1 MGKKRL
7 WIYLVFFSMI
17 LGMFLRNPEIT
28 YAQSNYGQVHITI
41 ENTTYKEEGAV
52 WSGTLIDT
60 QTDIAYSGMNMMKA
74 ISAALKQNG
83 YPEPV
88 GAENG
93 YITEINGLSANI
105 TEINGASWMVT
116 LDDWFV
122 NDRLDKFTVQD
133 GDEICVMFSVDLGND
148 IGALRDDTETKL
160 SSLKFNQGNLS
171 SEFDNNNTNYT
182 LDLPQGTDEVQVL
195 PEAKNK
201 NYQVRTYKGNN
212 PDVSEKGYRKG
223 ESISVE
229 AGDVITI
236 ICGDN
241 SWPSS
246 VQTPGTATVYKIKIS
261 IAGSI
266 NCIPK
271 VVKESCEEDVIVNN
285 VYSLNLSDYFSDG
298 DGDQLTYFVSV
309 DESDFI
315 ETESDYSFTPTKE
328 GEYLLKFK
336 ANDGKTDS
344 DVYEVRLSVDS
355 GNKYKISVENSDN
368 GIVSSDLNEAAKNEM
383 VTLTFTPNSNYALKN
398 LVVKTKTGT
407 ELPLKLENKNYCFK
421 MPSEEVSVE
430 AVFSVKRTLKIY
442 GTNTGGFDVKIYN
455 SKQLEI
461 ANQKSGL
468 YRTVNA
474 TDEEY
479 TYIIK
484 REDQELKNG
493 IIKIEE
499 NETKKDVFFIRT
511 SFELKGSLLS
521 ENVDKGIKE
530 VIVRD
535 AEGNELESIE
545 SLSSKCSTGGYNSIM
560 YILDAG
566 KEYTYE
572 ATMTDEKWD
581 ISDGCSGKISY
592 AENMKYSNNVQRV
605 YLTPS
610 LEKYICTFR
619 ISKGANAKL
628 FRHPG
633 VAYKNYEPVSWLEP
647 ENEELNTDL
656 EYDVYQVKL
665 RKDSNYI
672 IIMGGAE
679 TSYRKCG
686 FFFMSPPNNVQ
697 ATIDLNAKKSVS
709 SGRKYV
715 ASNDL
720 YTSVGGNSVYLT
732 MNQNEQVRLEG
743 FRVEQ
748 TVTDSISNQFVEPDM
763 HYEVIQG
770 DSVSLNSAGAPGRE
784 FQMLTAT
791 KKGTSII
798 KVTYDDIDI
807 WETGILGQGSPD
819 KYYCDSIDDIN
830 TGIVIVNVGGNSGEI
845 QSNTNLNMY
854 DTVYFA
860 SKITMPDGTWKN
872 GTESASYT
880 FKPTAGNVSISTV
893 RIRTPYLGTGNW
905 NDESAWITCQ
915 SDEDGS
921 YTVDLKN
928 GRNIIEITDSEGNVL
943 YDTINAKAVELN
955 IINNTHSGKNPRI
968 GDSIGVSFDGL
979 ELPIYKMCGIYNP
992 GFPDTTWV
1000 EYRDAD
1006 GNIARSAGVQYA
1018 IHLYNT
1024 VTFDVNKSGEFTLSG
1039 GKIHCGHLGSPLNAH
1054 LDISLDGAPPNLNAS
1069 AGTNSPYFCILPD
1082 ITLTVDGG
1090 EANVIEFID
1099 EIDREHPL
1107 NSIKE
1112 IMAAQKAYE
1121 SLTNEEKEKVTN
1133 YKILEDAY
1141 KEIKDVIEVVTAI
1154 DGLPVSVD
1162 VSDGNAVASVT
1173 TVNAKY
1179 KALSQEEKEAVYNLY
1194 KLTDLLA
1201 SIQEQKESADKVQ
1214 NVISQIQNLPEL
1226 DKMTLDENVLNAV
1239 SRAQGAYNTLTA
1251 EEKQKVTNI
1260 SKLLLLQE
1268 RIPVLRAAQ
1277 TAIDSITAIG
1287 EITEHNYAE
1296 KEASIITA
1304 RNAYDALEQ
1313 EQKAF
1318 VTNLSVLEQAE
1329 YDFAL
1334 LRGDEDVKE
1343 IMRAIHRLCEDTN
1356 AQGDTVPGPLAQTE
1370 TSGEATWEIWAF
1382 WKDYV
1387 VNVRGLVNQ
1396 IAVGKTDQIE
1406 NLGDLEQAENYI
1418 STLEVTDVQVLL
1430 DELPDAENVGEY
1442 GSTDKVQLSPD
1453 EISAI
1458 AAALSAYNDLTD
1470 EQRQQ
1475 LTTDSVDNLAA
1486 LDLTACSY
1494 ENYISEYLQ
1503 VYVEELA
1510 AVYQQYKDKSLPR
1523 SEMTVVQRILGKYD
1537 VYNADNQAALAT
1549 MTSVSSAE
1557 ITFAEMKEELSVLL
1571 AQTEA
1576 DIQAAQEISQWIL
1589 SLPTDI
1595 HAANVM
1601 VVRKELN
1608 AIQQQFQKMNENAQ
1622 SYVRYLD
1629 HYETLKTVVA
1639 IVREEVDSF
1648 KEYKPEVG
1656 AEAEAYNRVV
1666 ITWEQAAN
1674 ANAYRVYRKTG
1685 SGGWKRIATTGNLS
1699 YVDKTAGNTTY
1710 YYTVKALGNK
1720 WGSLVAS
1727 DYDHIGA
1734 KVVTPFGG
1742 KTTWKSAKSAGYN
1755 SVKLTWGKVK
1765 GADGYRIYRAS
1776 TEDGKYKMI
1785 KAVTGEGT
1793 VTYTN
1798 TGLTSGKMYYYK
1810 VRAFKK
1816 SGNKYGYTSYSK
1828 VISAKPVPTA
1838 PKLHVIAGSKK
1849 AVLKWSGVKGA
1860 SGYIVY
1866 RSDSKNGTYKT
1877 VKSIKG
1883 VNTLTY
1889 TNGKLRSK
1897 KSYYYKVRAYRTVGG
1912 KRIYSSYSFAKKAT
1926 VK

>member
-1 MGKKRL
+1 MKKKSFIIMTFML
-7 WIYLVFFSMI
+7 FLLLACVPVHTVHAASEQPQQCSVTIWGYNPSGITSLNYWKNVEDKKEATIVYKNSKIPALGGSFQFQVESGSYCYEAKIGDNVVKNGTFTIGTEEEKKEISLQVVKFKIGSVATDGVQYKKGGSVIVKDPENNIVEFLPESSTASSDGGYSTVIYALEV
-17 LGMFLRNPEIT
+17 P
-28 YAQSNYGQVHITI
+28 SN
-41 ENTTYKEEGAV
+41 
-52 WSGTLIDT
+52 
-60 QTDIAYSGMNMMKA
+60 
-74 ISAALKQNG
+74 
-83 YPEPV
+83 
-88 GAENG
+88 
-93 YITEINGLSANI
+93 
-105 TEINGASWMVT
+105 
-116 LDDWFV
+116 
-122 NDRLDKFTVQD
+122 
-133 GDEICVMFSVDLGND
+133 
-148 IGALRDDTETKL
+148 
-160 SSLKFNQGNLS
+160 
-171 SEFDNNNTNYT
+171 NYT
-182 LDLPQGTDEVQVL
+182 YIYEIELV
-195 PEAKNK
+195 
-201 NYQVRTYKGNN
+201 
-212 PDVSEKGYRKG
+212 
-223 ESISVE
+223 
-229 AGDVITI
+229 
-236 ICGDN
+236 
-241 SWPSS
+241 
-246 VQTPGTATVYKIKIS
+246 
-261 IAGSI
+261 
-266 NCIPK
+266 
-271 VVKESCEEDVIVNN
+271 
-285 VYSLNLSDYFSDG
+285 DG
-298 DGDQLTYFVSV
+298 
-309 DESDFI
+309 
-315 ETESDYSFTPTKE
+315 
-328 GEYLLKFK
+328 
-336 ANDGKTDS
+336 
-344 DVYEVRLSVDS
+344 RLSVVQDQ
-355 GNKYKISVENSDN
+355 GNGAVKTSTKSSIVKSINIQTNAVEAHEFSFKIS
-368 GIVSSDLNEAAKNEM
+368 KN
-383 VTLTFTPNSNYALKN
+383 
-398 LVVKTKTGT
+398 
-407 ELPLKLENKNYCFK
+407 
-421 MPSEEVSVE
+421 
-430 AVFSVKRTLKIY
+430 
-442 GTNTGGFDVKIYN
+442 
-455 SKQLEI
+455 
-461 ANQKSGL
+461 
-468 YRTVNA
+468 
-474 TDEEY
+474 
-479 TYIIK
+479 
-484 REDQELKNG
+484 
-493 IIKIEE
+493 
-499 NETKKDVFFIRT
+499 
-511 SFELKGSLLS
+511 
-521 ENVDKGIKE
+521 
-530 VIVRD
+530 
-535 AEGNELESIE
+535 
-545 SLSSKCSTGGYNSIM
+545 
-560 YILDAG
+560 
-566 KEYTYE
+566 
-572 ATMTDEKWD
+572 
-581 ISDGCSGKISY
+581 
-592 AENMKYSNNVQRV
+592 
-605 YLTPS
+605 
-610 LEKYICTFR
+610 
-619 ISKGANAKL
+619 ANAKIY
-628 FRHPG
+628 RHKG
-633 VAYKNYEPVSWLEP
+633 KAYTAMNEVNWYSCDTSDESYDIYKLYAGKDVAFDIVA
-647 ENEELNTDL
+647 
-656 EYDVYQVKL
+656 
-665 RKDSNYI
+665 
-672 IIMGGAE
+672 GGGD
-679 TSYRKCG
+679 TSYRKSVMTFSAADKDG
-686 FFFMSPPNNVQ
+686 EV
-697 ATIDLNAKKSVS
+697 TIDLENKEGESQYNQLS
-709 SGRKYV
+709 T
-715 ASNDL
+715 SNDL
-720 YTSVGGNSVYLT
+720 YTNIGNGGYTT
-732 MNQNEQVRLEG
+732 MKIGESIRIEG
-743 FRVEQ
+743 FRAPQ
-748 TVTDSISNQFVEPDM
+748 TVYNDVTNQFVEPDM
-763 HYEVIQG
+763 HYEIISGNDVIRLEQE
-770 DSVSLNSAGAPGRE
+770 GAVGRLY
-784 FQMLTAT
+784 QKATAL
-791 KKGTSII
+791 KMGVAVI
-798 KVTYDDIDI
+798 KVTYDDMDTMNIN
-807 WETGILGQGSPD
+807 TNGGSIERA
-819 KYYCDSIDDIN
+819 YYCDKIDEEN
-830 TGIVIVNVGGNSGEI
+830 TGIIIINVGGNSGNI
-845 QSNTNLNMY
+845 QTGIELTDY
-854 DTVYFA
+854 DTVYYPE
-860 SKITMPDGTWKN
+860 KITYPDR
-872 GTESASYT
+872 TEEDKSSADYI
-880 FKPTAGNVSISTV
+880 FKPTGAENLTVEVHQPINIKSDWLEGWTSCTADAEGN
-893 RIRTPYLGTGNW
+893 
-905 NDESAWITCQ
+905 
-915 SDEDGS
+915 
-921 YTVDLKN
+921 YTVSLTE
-928 GRNIIEITDSEGNVL
+928 GRNIIKISDGTNVV
-943 YDTINAKAVELN
+943 YTTINAKAVGIN
-955 IINNTHSGKNPRI
+955 ITNNTHLGKNPRI
-968 GDSIGVSFDGL
+968 GDSISVNFDGL
-979 ELPIYKMCGIYNP
+979 ELPIYKMAGIYNP
-992 GFPDTTWV
+992 GYPDTTWV
-1000 EYRDAD
+1000 EYKDKD
-1006 GNIARSAGVQYA
+1006 GKTVRSGGVQYD
-1018 IHLYNT
+1018 IDRYNT
-1024 VTFDVNKSGEFTLSG
+1024 MIFDMAEAGEFVLNSG
-1039 GKIHCGHLGSPLNAH
+1039 QIHCGHLGSALDTH
-1054 LDISLDGAPPNLNAS
+1054 LDIPLIGVSPNTQAE

-1090 EANVIEFID
+1090 EVNVIEFID
-1099 EIDREHPL
+1099 EIDKEHPL

-1121 SLTNEEKEKVTN
+1121 SLTTEEKEKVTN
-1133 YKILEDAY
+1133 YKNLEDAY
-1141 KEIKDVIEVVTAI
+1141 KEVKDVIEVVTAI

-1179 KALSQEEKEAVYNLY
+1179 KELSQEEKEAVYNLY

-1387 VNVRGLVNQ
+1387 VNVRGLVDQ

-1418 STLEVTDVQVLL
+1418 STLEVTDAQVLL

-1666 ITWEQAAN
+1666 ITWEQVAN

-1838 PKLHVIAGSKK
+1838 PKLQVIAGSKK

-1912 KRIYSSYSFAKKAT
+1912 KRIYSSYSFAKEVT